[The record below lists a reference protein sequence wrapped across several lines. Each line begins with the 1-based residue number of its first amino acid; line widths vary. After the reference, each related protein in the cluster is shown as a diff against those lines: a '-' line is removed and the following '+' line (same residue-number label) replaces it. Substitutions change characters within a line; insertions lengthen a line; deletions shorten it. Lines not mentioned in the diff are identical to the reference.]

1 MSDLFQRSLT
11 DVLKVSASSEPTPGG
26 GSVAAIAAA
35 FAAAMS
41 AMVGNL
47 TIGKKKYRDVEPEI
61 TTLRDRAICLMNRME
76 ELVEDDMR
84 QFARFME
91 CYKMPATTGEEKE
104 RKDHLIQEAL
114 RGATETPLA
123 IARACLE
130 ILKLVEEIAPI
141 GNTMAIS
148 DAGVSAYL
156 AEAALNAALL
166 NVDINLPSIR
176 DEEFAKKAREDKEGL
191 IDQAR
196 RIKDRSLSTISRRMK
211 GE

>member
-1 MSDLFQRSLT
+1 MSELFSRSLT

-35 FAAAMS
+35 FAASMA

-47 TIGKKKYRDVEPEI
+47 TIGKKKYRDVEPQV
-61 TTLRDRAICLMNRME
+61 TTLRDRALCLMNRME
-76 ELVEDDMR
+76 ELVDSDMQ
-84 QFARFME
+84 QFRRFIE
-91 CYKMPATTGEEKE
+91 YYKMPAATDEEKE

-114 RGATETPLA
+114 EGATETPLE

-130 ILKLVEEIAPI
+130 ILKVVDEVAPI

-156 AEAALNAALL
+156 AEAALRAALL
-166 NVDINLPSIR
+166 NVDVNLPSLK
-176 DEEFAKKAREDKEGL
+176 DEAFVRKAQSDKEGL
-191 IDQAR
+191 IAQAQEL
-196 RIKDRSLSTISRRMK
+196 KDRALSTISRRMA
-211 GE
+211 G

>member
-1 MSDLFQRSLT
+1 MSELFSKSLT

-35 FAAAMS
+35 FAASMS

-47 TIGKKKYRDVEPEI
+47 TIGKKKYRDVEPQV
-61 TTLRDRAICLMNRME
+61 TSLRDRALCLMNRME
-76 ELVEDDMR
+76 ELVDSDMQ
-84 QFARFME
+84 QFRRFME
-91 CYKMPATTGEEKE
+91 YYKMPAVTDEEKE

-114 RGATETPLA
+114 KGATETPLE

-130 ILKLVEEIAPI
+130 ILKVVDEIAPI

-156 AEAALNAALL
+156 AEAALRAALL
-166 NVDINLPSIR
+166 NVDINLPSLK
-176 DEEFAKKAREDKEGL
+176 DEAFARKARSDKEGL
-191 IDQAR
+191 IDQAQELKSR
-196 RIKDRSLSTISRRMK
+196 ALSTISRRMA
-211 GE
+211 G

>member
-1 MSDLFQRSLT
+1 MSELFEKSLT

-35 FAAAMS
+35 FAASMS

-47 TIGKKKYRDVEPEI
+47 TIGKKKYRDVEAEI
-61 TTLRDRAICLMNRME
+61 TRLRDRALCLMNRME
-76 ELVEDDMR
+76 ELVDADMA
-84 QFARFME
+84 QFRRFME
-91 CYKMPATTGEEKE
+91 YYKMPAVTDEEKE
-104 RKDHLIQEAL
+104 RKEHLIQEAL
-114 RGATETPLA
+114 KGATETPLE

-130 ILKLVEEIAPI
+130 ILKVVEEIAPI

-156 AEAALNAALL
+156 AEAALMAALL
-166 NVDINLPSIR
+166 NVDINLPNLKDAS
-176 DEEFAKKAREDKEGL
+176 FAEKAKQDKEGL

-196 RIKDRSLSTISRRMK
+196 QIKDRALATISRRMS
-211 GE
+211 G